1 MPTQYTVEAADLTQ
15 DRSDLLTL
23 WVLNLP
29 GFDAHNA
36 RAKLQLGY
44 VANPAGASRIL
55 MLLADDATAT
65 AQDAQ
70 GKQSAQGEQGKQSA
84 QGAQGLHARRFQ
96 RGAQTLTAAALA
108 DLVVN
113 VEHRSL
119 GPALMLMRRSV
130 ELAQTHFDF
139 TYGLPNE
146 RAVAVCARAGLQ
158 PLGLMQ
164 RYAKP
169 LASREKL
176 GQRIPAFLAMLFAP
190 LVDRALT
197 ARDAWRGAR
206 LGLRL
211 TCRSC
216 SWSDPALDDVWAHRG
231 AEMLLSVRSAVILR
245 WRFDGSRLPQ
255 STPRWDV
262 CVAVDASTAVQGYVV
277 WRQIDGFVEVGDF
290 FVKDVTQHLAPMMLG
305 FARYAKRHRAV
316 SLSVEFFGDPRVV
329 QGLLAAGLHLRPEST
344 PVFIGAATPSALTDP
359 AQWYFTAFDNDAD

>member
-1 MPTQYTVEAADLTQ
+1 MPTHYTVEAADLTQ
-15 DRSDLLTL
+15 DLPHLLAL
-23 WVLNLP
+23 WVHNLL
-29 GFDAHNA
+29 GFDAANA

-44 VANPAGASRIL
+44 VANPAGASQVL
-55 MLLADDATAT
+55 LLLADDA
-65 AQDAQ
+65 DP
-70 GKQSAQGEQGKQSA
+70 KA

-96 RGAQTLTAAALA
+96 LGSQTLTAAALA

-113 VEHRSL
+113 AEHRSL

-130 ELAQTHFDF
+130 EIAQARYDF

-146 RAVAVCARAGLQ
+146 RAAAVCARAGLR
-158 PLGLMQ
+158 PLGVVQ

-176 GQRIPAFLAMLFAP
+176 GQRIPDWLAILLAP

-197 ARDAWRGAR
+197 ARDGWRGAK

-216 SWSDPALDDVWAHRG
+216 SWSDPALDDVWAHRSAG
-231 AEMLLSVRSAVILR
+231 LLLSQRSSALLR
-245 WRFDGSRLPQ
+245 WRFDGTRLPQ
-255 STPRWDV
+255 STPRWEV
-262 CVAVDASTAVQGYVV
+262 CVAHDASSAVQGYVV

-305 FARYAKRHRAV
+305 FARYAKRHHAV
-316 SLSVEFFGDPRVV
+316 SFSVEFFGDPRVV
-329 QGLLAAGLHLRPEST
+329 KGLLAAGLHVRAET
-344 PVFIGAATPSALTDP
+344 APVFIGVTTPPALNDP